1 MFAFARTAKQ
11 VAARIFVLFSIAWV
25 AACEP
30 IPVSNGM
37 GGGMRVDPTKPV
49 TVALLVPGGSGVESD
64 SFLASNLENAARMAI
79 AGLEGVQIDLRV
91 YDTGA

>member
-30 IPVSNGM
+30 IPVSN
-37 GGGMRVDPTKPV
+37 
-49 TVALLVPGGSGVESD
+49 
-64 SFLASNLENAARMAI
+64 
-79 AGLEGVQIDLRV
+79 
-91 YDTGA
+91 